1 MTPRD
6 SSRDEVSPLG
16 DVTNAVPGRW
26 GVPTSG
32 SPTGIPKRR
41 RVGTS
46 FDGHASP
53 RRKDPFEDDLED
65 AVAWDGEGEGEDTP
79 EEENAEEEEEEDALP
94 LSVADLYRD
103 HANDAN
109 DARPPPDER
118 DEDDALC
125 PVCARPLVD
134 LADSELARVAH
145 VNACLDGEEHLE
157 ERGNGDVGSRG
168 GVVPGDGD
176 GGGEGSD
183 PRLGATWDE
192 GGEGEWH
199 DLAAWAHA
207 VDQPKFAE
215 AAVRAKLTFAALD
228 LLGDADLRTMGI
240 DTLGARKRILAA
252 IAARRETEPAGSAGM
267 ARTVGTVGTMGTR
280 ASPSPGTM
288 VANPAP
294 ASGWH
299 PTRSAE
305 TVAPVF
311 ARAKAGADLRDSP
324 PRPQGRP
331 AGTTGTVGTGMMG
344 STGST
349 GTIRARSSRGPS
361 GTRRSGTGRAR
372 SYVPPVPDPPPPPPW
387 IRVPGTRFIVDG
399 FHGYGK
405 SHSGWC
411 RHWFLTHFHADHY
424 KGLTKSTPG
433 PGCVVWCSRPTAEL
447 CRARLGVQRER
458 LRVVDVGRPFRVDG
472 VSCVFLDA
480 NHCPGAVMVLFDD
493 IPGGSGPVLATGDF
507 RFHADMCENPTLRA
521 LSLRAPALM
530 LDTTYC
536 DPRHVFPPQRDVLAA
551 VRDAVRAEAFN
562 PKTLFLFGTY
572 TIGKERVF
580 FEAARALG
588 KKVYVGAQK
597 RKVLEALGSSLSDE
611 DRASITSDDASTN
624 LHVVPMGSTSFARMK
639 TILRYYRARFDTVV
653 AFKPTGWTF
662 EQSRKHA
669 RATARRARGAL
680 VQYAVPYSEH
690 SSFDE
695 LRAFVSFLKPRA
707 ILPHVGNDRGPKA
720 RRMVELLTAPTSAE
734 ASEARGGD
742 GEGRAGTP

>member
-1 MTPRD
+1 M
-6 SSRDEVSPLG
+6 
-16 DVTNAVPGRW
+16 
-26 GVPTSG
+26 
-32 SPTGIPKRR
+32 
-41 RVGTS
+41 
-46 FDGHASP
+46 
-53 RRKDPFEDDLED
+53 
-65 AVAWDGEGEGEDTP
+65 
-79 EEENAEEEEEEDALP
+79 
-94 LSVADLYRD
+94 
-103 HANDAN
+103 
-109 DARPPPDER
+109 
-118 DEDDALC
+118 
-125 PVCARPLVD
+125 
-134 LADSELARVAH
+134 
-145 VNACLDGEEHLE
+145 
-157 ERGNGDVGSRG
+157 
-168 GVVPGDGD
+168 
-176 GGGEGSD
+176 
-183 PRLGATWDE
+183 
-192 GGEGEWH
+192 
-199 DLAAWAHA
+199 
-207 VDQPKFAE
+207 DQPKFAE

-472 VSCVFLDA
+472 VSCVFST
-480 NHCPGAVMVLFDD
+480 P
-493 IPGGSGPVLATGDF
+493 IT
-507 RFHADMCENPTLRA
+507 
-521 LSLRAPALM
+521 APA
-530 LDTTYC
+530 
-536 DPRHVFPPQRDVLAA
+536 R
-551 VRDAVRAEAFN
+551 
-562 PKTLFLFGTY
+562 
-572 TIGKERVF
+572 
-580 FEAARALG
+580 
-588 KKVYVGAQK
+588 
-597 RKVLEALGSSLSDE
+597 
-611 DRASITSDDASTN
+611 
-624 LHVVPMGSTSFARMK
+624 
-639 TILRYYRARFDTVV
+639 
-653 AFKPTGWTF
+653 
-662 EQSRKHA
+662 
-669 RATARRARGAL
+669 
-680 VQYAVPYSEH
+680 
-690 SSFDE
+690 
-695 LRAFVSFLKPRA
+695 
-707 ILPHVGNDRGPKA
+707 
-720 RRMVELLTAPTSAE
+720 
-734 ASEARGGD
+734 
-742 GEGRAGTP
+742 

>member
-1 MTPRD
+1 M
-6 SSRDEVSPLG
+6 
-16 DVTNAVPGRW
+16 
-26 GVPTSG
+26 PTSG

-103 HANDAN
+103 DANDAN

-280 ASPSPGTM
+280 ASPSPGTT

-305 TVAPVF
+305 TIAPVF

-361 GTRRSGTGRAR
+361 GTRRLGTGRAR
-372 SYVPPVPDPPPPPPW
+372 VVRPSRSGPASPPALDPRPRHSFHRGRFS
-387 IRVPGTRFIVDG
+387 RVRQVALRLVSPLVSHALPRRSLQG
-399 FHGYGK
+399 FDK
-405 SHSGWC
+405 V
-411 RHWFLTHFHADHY
+411 HAR
-424 KGLTKSTPG
+424 S
-433 PGCVVWCSRPTAEL
+433 
-447 CRARLGVQRER
+447 R
-458 LRVVDVGRPFRVDG
+458 LRGM
-472 VSCVFLDA
+472 VFSA
-480 NHCPGAVMVLFDD
+480 N
-493 IPGGSGPVLATGDF
+493 
-507 RFHADMCENPTLRA
+507 RRA
-521 LSLRAPALM
+521 L
-530 LDTTYC
+530 
-536 DPRHVFPPQRDVLAA
+536 PRETGR
-551 VRDAVRAEAFN
+551 
-562 PKTLFLFGTY
+562 
-572 TIGKERVF
+572 
-580 FEAARALG
+580 AARA
-588 KKVYVGAQK
+588 
-597 RKVLEALGSSLSDE
+597 
-611 DRASITSDDASTN
+611 
-624 LHVVPMGSTSFARMK
+624 
-639 TILRYYRARFDTVV
+639 
-653 AFKPTGWTF
+653 
-662 EQSRKHA
+662 
-669 RATARRARGAL
+669 
-680 VQYAVPYSEH
+680 
-690 SSFDE
+690 
-695 LRAFVSFLKPRA
+695 
-707 ILPHVGNDRGPKA
+707 
-720 RRMVELLTAPTSAE
+720 AP
-734 ASEARGGD
+734 RGGC
-742 GEGRAGTP
+742 R

>member
-1 MTPRD
+1 M
-6 SSRDEVSPLG
+6 
-16 DVTNAVPGRW
+16 
-26 GVPTSG
+26 PTSG
-32 SPTGIPKRR
+32 SPTGNPKRR

-103 HANDAN
+103 DANDAN

-288 VANPAP
+288 VANP
-294 ASGWH
+294 
-299 PTRSAE
+299 RRRR
-305 TVAPVF
+305 V
-311 ARAKAGADLRDSP
+311 
-324 PRPQGRP
+324 
-331 AGTTGTVGTGMMG
+331 
-344 STGST
+344 
-349 GTIRARSSRGPS
+349 
-361 GTRRSGTGRAR
+361 GTRRAPRRPSRPCSLAR
-372 SYVPPVPDPPPPPPW
+372 KPA
-387 IRVPGTRFIVDG
+387 RTFGTRHLV
-399 FHGYGK
+399 
-405 SHSGWC
+405 
-411 RHWFLTHFHADHY
+411 
-424 KGLTKSTPG
+424 P
-433 PGCVVWCSRPTAEL
+433 
-447 CRARLGVQRER
+447 
-458 LRVVDVGRPFRVDG
+458 
-472 VSCVFLDA
+472 
-480 NHCPGAVMVLFDD
+480 
-493 IPGGSGPVLATGDF
+493 
-507 RFHADMCENPTLRA
+507 
-521 LSLRAPALM
+521 
-530 LDTTYC
+530 
-536 DPRHVFPPQRDVLAA
+536 
-551 VRDAVRAEAFN
+551 RDAPR
-562 PKTLFLFGTY
+562 G
-572 TIGKERVF
+572 
-580 FEAARALG
+580 
-588 KKVYVGAQK
+588 
-597 RKVLEALGSSLSDE
+597 
-611 DRASITSDDASTN
+611 
-624 LHVVPMGSTSFARMK
+624 
-639 TILRYYRARFDTVV
+639 
-653 AFKPTGWTF
+653 
-662 EQSRKHA
+662 
-669 RATARRARGAL
+669 RR
-680 VQYAVPYSEH
+680 
-690 SSFDE
+690 
-695 LRAFVSFLKPRA
+695 
-707 ILPHVGNDRGPKA
+707 
-720 RRMVELLTAPTSAE
+720 
-734 ASEARGGD
+734 
-742 GEGRAGTP
+742 GR